1 MQNDSSSATNQ
12 IREEIEAIKLR
23 ITEIEA
29 RLAEMEQ
36 PDYQEFQEDM
46 PESLE
51 PIDLSSDLSP
61 ELIDLNDIDA
71 VGIEEQPI
79 EMKEQ
84 PVEVE
89 EQAVKTEE
97 VEKEEVTAEE
107 PLTQADTQSEEQG
120 DFSIFGDEF
129 GAEEPKRKKN
139 INDVEKNRSKKAV
152 MDVARE
158 KYAWRTDMPGT
169 PVKNILSAISLAD
182 RALFI
187 NTLFKGDPIVFNESI
202 NALNGMSGFE
212 EAMEYIS
219 RVHPEWNLSSDV
231 SYRLIMAIRR
241 KLK

>member
-1 MQNDSSSATNQ
+1 MQNDSSSAINQ

-23 ITEIEA
+23 LTELEA
-29 RLAEMEQ
+29 RLTEMEQ
-36 PDYQEFQEDM
+36 SDNQELQEDM
-46 PESLE
+46 PENLE

-71 VGIEEQPI
+71 VGLEEEPVEI
-79 EMKEQ
+79 KEQ
-84 PVEVE
+84 PVEM
-89 EQAVKTEE
+89 EE
-97 VEKEEVTAEE
+97 VEKQEATVEE
-107 PLTQADTQSEEQG
+107 PLAQAETQPEEQG
-120 DFSIFGDEF
+120 SFSIFGDEF
-129 GAEEPKRKKN
+129 GAEEPKKKKN

-158 KYAWRTDMPGT
+158 QYAWRTDMPGT

-187 NTLFKGDPIVFNESI
+187 NTLFKGDPILFNESI
-202 NALNGMSGFE
+202 SVLNGMAGFE
-212 EAMEYIS
+212 EAMNYIS
-219 RVHPEWNLSSDV
+219 REHPEWDLSSDV

>member
-1 MQNDSSSATNQ
+1 MQNDSSSAINQ

-23 ITEIEA
+23 LTELEA
-29 RLAEMEQ
+29 RLTEMEQ
-36 PDYQEFQEDM
+36 SDNQELQEDM
-46 PESLE
+46 PEILE

-71 VGIEEQPI
+71 VGLEEEPVEI
-79 EMKEQ
+79 KEQ
-84 PVEVE
+84 PVEM
-89 EQAVKTEE
+89 EE
-97 VEKEEVTAEE
+97 VEKQEATVEE
-107 PLTQADTQSEEQG
+107 PLAQAETQPEEQG
-120 DFSIFGDEF
+120 SFSIFGDEF
-129 GAEEPKRKKN
+129 GAEEPKKKKN

-187 NTLFKGDPIVFNESI
+187 NTLFKGDPILFNESI
-202 NALNGMSGFE
+202 SVLNGMAGFE
-212 EAMEYIS
+212 EAMNYIS
-219 RVHPEWNLSSDV
+219 REYPEWNLSSDV

>member
-1 MQNDSSSATNQ
+1 MQNDSSSAINQ

-61 ELIDLNDIDA
+61 ELIDLNDINA

-97 VEKEEVTAEE
+97 VEKEEVT
-107 PLTQADTQSEEQG
+107 
-120 DFSIFGDEF
+120 
-129 GAEEPKRKKN
+129 AEEPKRKKN